1 MPLNPRDTA
10 LLRGW
15 IEHLPY
21 PVLAQLYLDTDD
33 ALSARQRIQALRQRL
48 AIKAQRLGRP
58 ELAPLF
64 ADEPPAA
71 ALTAWQK
78 KVQAALAWL
87 APRPEPVPQP
97 ADPVAAWFAPRTAQA
112 LVAAGLACIGDL
124 QAARAA
130 HGRRWWRRYPGLG
143 PAAARTVEACLG
155 AMPGGL
161 PAVTTSKPKGT
172 THPGLRALYVG
183 HEALDGRQG
192 ANRERQRRCRID
204 ADNDLEA
211 VEAWLSL
218 YADRPGTQRQYR
230 REVER
235 YVVWCLLERGKA
247 LSDAD
252 TTDCAA
258 YLAFLSEP
266 HPDWIG
272 PYGVTRGSDA
282 WRPFRRALSPA
293 SQRLARTVL
302 ETCCDWLV
310 RQGYLESNPF
320 DGLPRSRFVTER
332 PNRVLTR
339 ADIRW
344 LLAYGEAAARQAPTE
359 EDARR
364 LRRLVFVLTF
374 AYETGLRLSELVQAT
389 TADLVR
395 ETVGEGDYWWLRVT
409 GKGNK
414 PREVPVS
421 EALLAAID
429 AELRARGEKP
439 VGAGGRPAPLIG
451 RLRGAG
457 TGLTASGLYRA
468 LVGFV
473 RAAAQARAVTDP
485 AGAAR
490 LERATTHWLRH
501 SYATHALE
509 AGVPLEAVRENLGHA
524 SLATTSRY
532 VSATRIRRHQVTV
545 SRHRA
550 ASKSENV

>member
-1 MPLNPRDTA
+1 MALNPA
-10 LLRGW
+10 ESILLRGW
-15 IEHLPY
+15 IERLPY

-33 ALSARQRIQALRQRL
+33 ALAARQQIRALRQRL
-48 AIKAQRLGRP
+48 AVKAQRLGRP

-71 ALTAWQK
+71 LAAWQK
-78 KVQAALAWL
+78 KAHAALAWL
-87 APRPEPVPQP
+87 APRPEPVPQH

-112 LVAAGLACIGDL
+112 LIAAGLACIGDL

-161 PAVTTSKPKGT
+161 PAVAVPPAGDPR
-172 THPGLRALYVG
+172 HPALNALYAG

-192 ANRERQRRCRID
+192 VNRERRRRCRIA
-204 ADNDLEA
+204 ADTDLEA
-211 VEAWLSL
+211 LEAWLAL
-218 YADRPGTQRQYR
+218 YADRPGTRRQYR

-235 YVVWCLLERGKA
+235 FLVFCLRERGKA

-258 YLAFLSEP
+258 YLDFVREP
-266 HPDWIG
+266 HPAWLG
-272 PYGVTRGSDA
+272 PYGATRGSAA

-293 SQRLARTVL
+293 SRRLARTVL
-302 ETCCDWLV
+302 ETCCNWLM
-310 RQGYLESNPF
+310 RQGYLEANPF
-320 DGLPRSRFVTER
+320 DGVPRSQLVVER
-332 PNRVLTR
+332 PSRVLSRTEF
-339 ADIRW
+339 RW
-344 LLAYGEAAARQAPTE
+344 LLAYGDEAAQRAPTAA
-359 EDARR
+359 DARR
-364 LRRLVFVLTF
+364 WRRLLFVLTL
-374 AYETGLRLSELVQAT
+374 AYETGLRLGELVQAT
-389 TADLVR
+389 TVDLER
-395 ETVGEGDYWWLRVT
+395 ETVGERTYWWLRVT
-409 GKGNK
+409 GKGDK

-429 AELRARGEKP
+429 AELLTRGEKP
-439 VGAGGRPAPLIG
+439 VGAGGRPVPLIG
-451 RLRGAG
+451 RLRGGHGA
-457 TGLTASGLYRA
+457 LTASGLHRA

-473 RAAAQARAVTDP
+473 RAAADAQAKTDP

-490 LERATTHWLRH
+490 LEKATMHWLRH
-501 SYATHALE
+501 SYASHALE

-532 VSATRIRRHQVTV
+532 VTAERARRHRETV

-550 ASKSENV
+550 TPKSPE

>member
-1 MPLNPRDTA
+1 MPLNSTETA

-15 IEHLPY
+15 IERLPY
-21 PVLAQLYLDTDD
+21 PVLAQQYLDTDD
-33 ALSARQRIQALRQRL
+33 ALAARQQIRTLRQRL
-48 AIKAQRLGRP
+48 AVKAQRLGRP

-64 ADEPPAA
+64 ADEPPIAG
-71 ALTAWQK
+71 LTAWQK
-78 KVQAALAWL
+78 KAHVAVAWAAS
-87 APRPEPVPQP
+87 RPEPVPQP
-97 ADPVAAWFAPRTAQA
+97 TDPVDAWFAPRIAQA
-112 LVAAGLACIGDL
+112 LVAAGLARLGDL
-124 QAARAA
+124 QAARTA
-130 HGRRWWRRYPGLG
+130 HGPRWWRRYPGVG
-143 PAAARTVEACLG
+143 PAIARTAEACLKT
-155 AMPGGL
+155 MPGGL
-161 PAVTTSKPKGT
+161 PAVAARPPNEAR
-172 THPGLRALYVG
+172 HPGLKTLYIG

-192 ANRERQRRCRID
+192 ANREHQRRCRIV
-204 ADNDLEA
+204 ADTDLEA

-218 YADRPGTQRQYR
+218 YADRPGTRRQYR

-235 YVVWCLLERGKA
+235 FLVYCLRERGKA

-258 YLAFLSEP
+258 YLGFLREP
-266 HPDWIG
+266 HPDWLG
-272 PYGVTRGSDA
+272 PYGATRGSAA

-293 SQRLARTVL
+293 SQRLARSVL
-302 ETCCDWLV
+302 AACFDWLV
-310 RQGYLESNPF
+310 RQAYLEANPF
-320 DGLPRSRFVTER
+320 DGLPRSRLMVER

-339 ADIRW
+339 ADFRW
-344 LLAYGEAAARQAPTE
+344 LLAYGEDAARQASSD

-364 LRRLVFVLTF
+364 LRRLVFVLTL

-409 GKGNK
+409 GKGGK
-414 PREVPVS
+414 IREVPVS

-439 VGAGGRPAPLIG
+439 VGAGSRPVPLVG
-451 RLRGAG
+451 RLRGNGKA
-457 TGLTASGLYRA
+457 LTASGLYRA

-473 RAAAQARAVTDP
+473 RAAARARATTDP
-485 AGAAR
+485 ASAAR

-532 VSATRIRRHQVTV
+532 VSAERARRHRETV

-550 ASKSENV
+550 TPESPE